1 MTPINEIKKVFPM
14 RTFIIAVVTF
24 LVLNCI
30 NIYKNYHPA
39 YISPDEELLQKGR
52 VAVYRLLEGEID
64 EEKLSLFLY
73 KYDEITE
80 IVQSGNYDTSEADFE
95 KYFCG
100 YAYGDKNIFDEVY
113 TEFRRQIEYEAS
125 VSKIRDEAL
134 DNMDFFKGI
143 ENSLLYA
150 QNEYI
155 FSHFD
160 ARQINRFYYTSP
172 AISLFTYNLS
182 TVLILLLILLL
193 FSPIFSVERESEMFD
208 LLCCTKRGS
217 RKTVFGSIWTNKI
230 KLLFSVVTILV
241 LLFGVSDMV
250 CLKLCLKFN
259 GLFQPIFVIE
269 EFQNTSLTCS
279 IFSFW
284 ILNLL
289 FKWFGFIIIG
299 LMVIAVSKTQKS
311 SAFSYIISLVS
322 VALCMFI
329 NVIPVGGI
337 GDIVNLFNPIS
348 MFIIYKDFASFEMMT
363 NSRFF
368 LTQYMAVILGNICSA
383 VILLLSLF
391 MLPRGKVK
399 IRRGVIR
406 CRF

>member
-1 MTPINEIKKVFPM
+1 
-14 RTFIIAVVTF
+14 
-24 LVLNCI
+24 
-30 NIYKNYHPA
+30 
-39 YISPDEELLQKGR
+39 
-52 VAVYRLLEGEID
+52 
-64 EEKLSLFLY
+64 
-73 KYDEITE
+73 
-80 IVQSGNYDTSEADFE
+80 
-95 KYFCG
+95 
-100 YAYGDKNIFDEVY
+100 
-113 TEFRRQIEYEAS
+113 
-125 VSKIRDEAL
+125 
-134 DNMDFFKGI
+134 
-143 ENSLLYA
+143 
-150 QNEYI
+150 
-155 FSHFD
+155 
-160 ARQINRFYYTSP
+160 
-172 AISLFTYNLS
+172 
-182 TVLILLLILLL
+182 
-193 FSPIFSVERESEMFD
+193 
-208 LLCCTKRGS
+208 
-217 RKTVFGSIWTNKI
+217 
-230 KLLFSVVTILV
+230 
-241 LLFGVSDMV
+241 MV

-284 ILNLL
+284 LLNLL